1 MATEANAGT
10 MTRALVSVL
19 VVTGATAMAQPLKA
33 QLETVSTKRV
43 LFAHQS
49 VGMNV
54 LAGLEVLAK
63 EEGVSLTVKEFTPG
77 APLSPGL
84 THFFVGENE
93 HPAGKLE
100 HFAATLEKTPG
111 VELAVLKLCY
121 VDISADTDVTALFA
135 KYQATHDALKAKFP
149 SVEFVHVT
157 APLTVVQ
164 TGLKA
169 FAKRLTG
176 SAPWGARANVK
187 RHQFNELL
195 RKTYGS
201 TRLFDLA
208 AVESTGADACTF
220 ERDGKTWPC
229 LRSSWTDDG
238 GHLNATGQR
247 AVARAFVEALTT
259 R

>member
-1 MATEANAGT
+1 
-10 MTRALVSVL
+10 MTRAFVTLL
-19 VVTGATAMAQPLKA
+19 AVTGATAMAQPLKT
-33 QLETVSTKRV
+33 QLETLSTKRV

-49 VGMNV
+49 VGMNL
-54 LAGLEVLAK
+54 LAGLEALAK
-63 EEGVSLTVKEFTPG
+63 EEGVTVPVRELAG
-77 APLSPGL
+77 APLTPGV

-93 HPAGKLE
+93 HPLGKLE

-111 VELAVLKLCY
+111 VEVALLKLCY
-121 VDISADTDVTALFA
+121 VDFAPDTDVTALFTA
-135 KYQATHDALKAKFP
+135 YQAKHDALKAKFP

-176 SAPWGARANVK
+176 SAPWGARENVK
-187 RHQFNELL
+187 RHEFNELL
-195 RKTYGS
+195 RKTYGAA
-201 TRLFDLA
+201 RLFDLA
-208 AVESTGADACTF
+208 AVESTGTDACTF

-229 LRSSWTDDG
+229 LRASWTDDG
-238 GHLNATGQR
+238 GHLNAKGQR
-247 AVARAFVEALTT
+247 EVARAFVEALTK

>member
-1 MATEANAGT
+1 
-10 MTRALVSVL
+10 
-19 VVTGATAMAQPLKA
+19 MAQPLKS
-33 QLETVSTKRV
+33 QLETLSTKRV

-54 LAGLEVLAK
+54 LAGLETLAK
-63 EEGVSLTVKEFTPG
+63 EEGVTIAVKELKAETP
-77 APLSPGL
+77 LTPGL
-84 THFFVGENE
+84 THLFVGENE
-93 HPAGKLE
+93 HPLGKLE

-121 VDISADTDVTALFA
+121 VDFAPDTDVTALFA
-135 KYQATHDALKAKFP
+135 AYQARHDALKTKFP
-149 SVEFVHVT
+149 SIEFVHVT

-164 TGLKA
+164 SGLKA
-169 FAKRLTG
+169 FAKKLTG
-176 SAPWGARANVK
+176 SAPWGARENVK

-201 TRLFDLA
+201 ARLFDLA

-220 ERDGKTWPC
+220 EREGKTWPC
-229 LRSSWTDDG
+229 LRASWTDDG
-238 GHLNATGQR
+238 GHLNARGQR
-247 AVARAFVEALTT
+247 EVARAFVEALTK

>member
-1 MATEANAGT
+1 
-10 MTRALVSVL
+10 
-19 VVTGATAMAQPLKA
+19 MAQPLKS
-33 QLETVSTKRV
+33 QFETLSTKRV

-49 VGMNV
+49 VGMNL
-54 LAGLEVLAK
+54 LAGLETLAK
-63 EEGVSLTVKEFTPG
+63 EDGVTIAVKELKPG
-77 APLSPGL
+77 TALTPGL

-93 HPAGKLE
+93 HPEGKLE

-121 VDISADTDVTALFA
+121 VDISPDTDVTALFA

-169 FAKRLTG
+169 FAKKLTG
-176 SAPWGARANVK
+176 SAPWGARENVK

-195 RKTYGS
+195 RKTYAS
-201 TRLFDLA
+201 AHLFDLA

-238 GHLNATGQR
+238 GHLNAKGQR
-247 AVARAFVEALTT
+247 EVARAFVEALTK
-259 R
+259 

>member
-1 MATEANAGT
+1 
-10 MTRALVSVL
+10 
-19 VVTGATAMAQPLKA
+19 MAQPLKT
-33 QLETVSTKRV
+33 QLEMVSSKRV

-63 EEGVSLTVKEFTPG
+63 EEGVSLAVKELSPG
-77 APLSPGL
+77 APLAPGL

-93 HPAGKLE
+93 RPEGKLE

-111 VELAVLKLCY
+111 VELALLKLCY
-121 VDISADTDVTALFA
+121 VDFSPDTDVAALFA

-164 TGLKA
+164 SGFKA

-176 SAPWGARANVK
+176 SAPWGARENVK
-187 RHQFNELL
+187 RHQFNELV

-201 TRLFDLA
+201 ARLFDLA
-208 AVESTGADACTF
+208 AVESNGTDACTF

-238 GHLNATGQR
+238 GHLNSKGQR
-247 AVARAFVEALTT
+247 EVARAFVDALTK

>member
-1 MATEANAGT
+1 
-10 MTRALVSVL
+10 
-19 VVTGATAMAQPLKA
+19 MAQPLKT
-33 QLETVSTKRV
+33 QLEMVSSKRV

-63 EEGVSLTVKEFTPG
+63 EEGVSLAVKELSPG
-77 APLSPGL
+77 APLAPGL

-93 HPAGKLE
+93 RPEGKLE

-111 VELAVLKLCY
+111 VELALLKLCY
-121 VDISADTDVTALFA
+121 VDFSPDTDVAALFA

-164 TGLKA
+164 SGFKA

-176 SAPWGARANVK
+176 SAPWGARENVK
-187 RHQFNELL
+187 RHQFNELV

-201 TRLFDLA
+201 ARLFDLA
-208 AVESTGADACTF
+208 AVESNGTDACTF

-238 GHLNATGQR
+238 GHLNSKGQR
-247 AVARAFVEALTT
+247 EVARAFVEAFTK